1 MEQRM
6 LFTTIPGDNYAENVY
21 NAIVNDIVNSSL
33 SEGEKLSDKELAQ
46 RFGYSRTPIREA
58 LIMLERD
65 GFVKTVGREGTYV
78 RRLTQSNIR
87 DIYVVREALET
98 MAARLGAV
106 GVSDDN
112 LLMMDSVLLRM
123 EEIIRR
129 GEDSGANDFVWLDL
143 EFHQLIVRS
152 SGVKL
157 LGEICHNLGLLS
169 ASIHCRGTQYAQQL
183 TTYAEQHRAIYQAFA
198 NHNAVDAE
206 SLLREH
212 IQYGKMM
219 LLLGSGPGLQS
230 K

>member
-1 MEQRM
+1 M
-6 LFTTIPGDNYAENVY
+6 LTTVSGDNYAENVY

-33 SEGEKLSDKELAQ
+33 GEGEKLNDKELAR

-58 LIMLERD
+58 IIMLERD

-98 MAARLGAV
+98 SAARLGAA
-106 GVSDDN
+106 GISDDN
-112 LLMMDSVLLRM
+112 LMMMDSVLTRM
-123 EEIIRR
+123 EEIIRH
-129 GEDSGANDFVWLDL
+129 GEDSGVNGFVWLDL
-143 EFHQLIVRS
+143 EFHQLIMRS

-183 TTYAEQHRAIYQAFA
+183 TTYAQQHRAIYRAFA
-198 NHNAVDAE
+198 NHNAQDAE
-206 SLLREH
+206 NLLREH
-212 IQYGKMM
+212 IQYGKRM
-219 LLLGSGPGLQS
+219 LLLGGTIGVQGRQ
-230 K
+230 